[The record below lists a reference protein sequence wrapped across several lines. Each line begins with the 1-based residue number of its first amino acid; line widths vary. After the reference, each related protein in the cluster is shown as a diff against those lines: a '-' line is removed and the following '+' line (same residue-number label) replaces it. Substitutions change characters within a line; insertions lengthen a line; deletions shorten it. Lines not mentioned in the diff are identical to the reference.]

1 MNMDVSLD
9 AKQVVAPSYL
19 PVQSLMTRV
28 QVANGRATVR
38 PLNMGFGGGK
48 VTGELSIDAATPG
61 PTSRVNLR
69 FDGVELAAFFRG
81 SRFFDT
87 TDGRLSGRV
96 VSGRHGPVVGPGHGL
111 RGRRCGDDHG
121 RWIGKRAAGER
132 R

>member
-61 PTSRVNLR
+61 PTSRVYLR

-81 SRFFDT
+81 LALLRHDRRQVERPR
-87 TDGRLSGRV
+87 RL
-96 VSGRHGPVVGPGHGL
+96 GRHGPVVGPGHGL

-121 RWIGKRAAGER
+121 RWIRERAAGER